1 MAATDT
7 TRQLH
12 DARQLKRLRELRERT
27 ALTALRTA
35 EREVRA
41 AEDAL
46 QQRQQLMQRLQGA
59 RDQLTQRIVH
69 ECAPRLG
76 RLAGYA
82 SAAQEDL
89 DDQLERTEY
98 ALIDDEEA
106 LTEAQQAAEAA
117 RRAWL
122 RAVSQSGAADTLVN
136 DARRGLLRERE
147 ARLEREDAPLP
158 ARMA

>member
-1 MAATDT
+1 MTDPA
-7 TRQLH
+7 RQLH
-12 DARQLKRLRELRERT
+12 DARQLQRLRDLRERK
-27 ALTALRTA
+27 ALTALR
-35 EREVRA
+35 A
-41 AEDAL
+41 AEAEVAAAE
-46 QQRQQLMQRLQGA
+46 QAVVERQRAMERLQSA
-59 RDQLTQRIVH
+59 RDQLSQRIVRD
-69 ECAPRLG
+69 CAPQLG
-76 RLAGYA
+76 KLAAYA
-82 SAAQEDL
+82 SATQEDL

-122 RAVSQSGAADTLVN
+122 RAVSQSGAADTLVD

>member
-59 RDQLTQRIVH
+59 RDALSQRIVH
-69 ECAPRLG
+69 DCAPQLG

-106 LTEAQQAAEAA
+106 LSAA
-117 RRAWL
+117 RAQAERARAAWL
-122 RAVSQSGAADTLVN
+122 SAVSQNGSAQTLVG
-136 DARRGLLRERE
+136 DARKALLRDRDT
-147 ARLEREDAPLP
+147 RLEREDAPAPITPL
-158 ARMA
+158 